1 MSLVS
6 LYSEFCKYFLYEK
19 ARTERT
25 VKTYSYNFQEFLDYL
40 KSLGKPLEVS
50 VLEDHRLLK
59 DFMYTLFERRLNK
72 KTIRQRMLSLKSF
85 CKYLV
90 REDIIS
96 KNPFDR
102 FDIPKKEKSLP
113 KPLKAADMDRLLSIV
128 KKRFESS
135 RNVRDL
141 QAVLIFE
148 LGYKAG
154 LRKGA
159 MQNMTWGR
167 TDLESG
173 YVYVTDK
180 GQKEKCYP
188 LVPSVVHWLKRLK
201 LARGISEGPV
211 FLSPKSGTPIS
222 DTSLHDEFKR
232 YVRLAGLNEKEISLH
247 SLRHTFGTTLYQRGV
262 DIRDVQDAMGHEDI
276 SSTLGYVEVS
286 RKELR
291 EKVSRVFCRPK

>member
-1 MSLVS
+1 VTLIK
-6 LYSEFCKYFLYEK
+6 LHEDFCKYFLYEK
-19 ARTERT
+19 ARTGRT
-25 VKTYSYNFQEFLDYL
+25 VTSYSYNFQGFIDYL
-40 KSLGKPLEVS
+40 KSKGEPLDLS
-50 VLEDHRLLK
+50 VFEDHRVLR
-59 DFMYTLFERRLNK
+59 DFMYALSERHLNK

-90 REDIIS
+90 REDIIPR
-96 KNPFDR
+96 NPFDR

-113 KPLKAADMDRLLSIV
+113 KPLKTSDMDRLLSIL

-135 RNVRDL
+135 QNVRDL
-141 QAVLIFE
+141 QAVVMVE
-148 LGYKAG
+148 LGCKAG

-159 MQNMTWGR
+159 MQNMSWEG
-167 TDLESG
+167 TDLEAG
-173 YVYVTDK
+173 CVYVTDK
-180 GQKEKCYP
+180 GQKEKSYP

-201 LARGISEGPV
+201 SARGISEGPV
-211 FLSPKSGTPIS
+211 FLSPKSRTPIS

-247 SLRHTFGTTLYQRGV
+247 SLRHTFGTTLYRRGL

-286 RKELR
+286 RQELR
-291 EKVSRVFCRPK
+291 EKVSRVFYRSK

>member
-1 MSLVS
+1 MDLREH
-6 LYSEFCKYFLYEK
+6 YRNFCKYFLYEK
-19 ARTERT
+19 ARTART
-25 VKTYSYNFQEFLDYL
+25 VKTYSYNFQEFIDYL
-40 KSLGKPLEVS
+40 ESCGEALDVS
-50 VLEDHRLLK
+50 VFEDHRLLRN
-59 DFMYTLFERRLNK
+59 FMYSLSERGLNK

-96 KNPFDR
+96 RNPFDR

-113 KPLKAADMDRLLSIV
+113 KPLKTADIDRLLFIV

-135 RNVRDL
+135 QNVRDL
-141 QAVLIFE
+141 QAIVMVE

-159 MQNMTWGR
+159 MQNMTWER
-167 TDLESG
+167 TVLESG

-188 LVPSVVHWLKRLK
+188 LVPSVIHWLKRLK
-201 LARGISEGPV
+201 LARGVSEGPV
-211 FLSPKSGTPIS
+211 FLSPKSQTPIS

-247 SLRHTFGTTLYQRGV
+247 SLRHTFGTTLYQRGL

-286 RKELR
+286 RQELR